1 MPRRMIAAALA
12 VAALGA
18 GSAIGA
24 DSSPLV
30 GRWHWNASQSS
41 PSPPG
46 EPAPRA
52 VLLVIDSAEPTHLH
66 WTLTLTDAAGTQ
78 HTKSFDGTGDGKRV
92 KLAGA
97 VPGTTAAFTVTPV
110 GFDADYASPDGGL
123 DRSSCA
129 LSADRGKLTCHGSE
143 TDGQGHS
150 TPYVDVYDRQ

>member
-1 MPRRMIAAALA
+1 MQRRMIAAALA
-12 VAALGA
+12 LAALGA
-18 GSAIGA
+18 GSAVGA

-41 PSPPG
+41 PSSPG
-46 EPAPRA
+46 EPVPRD
-52 VLLVIDSAEPTHLH
+52 VLLAIDSAEPAHLH
-66 WTLTLTDAAGTQ
+66 WTLTLTDAVGAQ

-92 KLAGA
+92 KLTGA

-110 GFDADYASPDGGL
+110 GFDADYASPDGGS

-129 LSADRGKLTCHGSE
+129 LSADRRKLTCHGSE
-143 TDGQGHS
+143 TDGQGHA